1 MHAIFKSAIYSFA
14 LISLAPPIAAS
25 VSSDAPSPLN
35 GTWKL
40 NPHAS
45 KFTSGSSM
53 MSETRTYEVKGN
65 RVTLTAS
72 GLDGK
77 GKPTK
82 YSYSAAYDGKFY
94 PMVGNPAGD
103 SLALKR
109 IDARTVEGTVR
120 KGTAVSA
127 HAKLVVSPDGRHLM
141 FTRKIL
147 RPKGASAVDELA
159 YDKQP

>member
-1 MHAIFKSAIYSFA
+1 MI
-14 LISLAPPIAAS
+14 
-25 VSSDAPSPLN
+25 
-35 GTWKL
+35 
-40 NPHAS
+40 
-45 KFTSGSSM
+45 
-53 MSETRTYEVKGN
+53 SETRTYEVKGN

-109 IDARTVEGTVR
+109 IDPRTVEGTVR
-120 KGTAVSA
+120 KGAAVSA
-127 HAKLVVSPDGRHLM
+127 HAKLVVSADGKHLI
-141 FTRKIL
+141 FTRKML
-147 RPKGASAVDELA
+147 RPKGAPAVDELA